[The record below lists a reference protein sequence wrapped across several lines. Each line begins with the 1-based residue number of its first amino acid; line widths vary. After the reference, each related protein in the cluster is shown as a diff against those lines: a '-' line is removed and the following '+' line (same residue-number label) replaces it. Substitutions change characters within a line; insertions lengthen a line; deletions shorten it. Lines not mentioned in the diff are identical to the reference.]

1 MGWLLMD
8 ISLLKVD
15 ETTRKVTLQ
24 LGSKTV
30 TGLTKLTQIVV
41 LSLLNSPG
49 RDILDPDRGSGIP
62 DMVGMNYD
70 PLDLSEVVSDLT
82 SKIRKSETEIRL
94 DQVGLN
100 SPASERLRE
109 IKVIYVRPGES
120 LDEVEARIRIINEL
134 GQQSDVVL

>member
-1 MGWLLMD
+1 MD
-8 ISLLKVD
+8 ISLLKID
-15 ETTRKVTLQ
+15 ESTRAVSLELSSKV
-24 LGSKTV
+24 V
-30 TGLTKLTQIVV
+30 TGLTKLVQVVV

-82 SKIRKSETEIRL
+82 SRIRKSETEIL
-94 DQVGLN
+94 ADQVGLN
-100 SPASERLRE
+100 APASEKLRE
-109 IKVIYVRPGES
+109 LKIVSVGPGTA
-120 LDEVEARIRIINEL
+120 LDEVVARIRVINEL

>member
-1 MGWLLMD
+1 MD
-8 ISLLKVD
+8 ISLLKID
-15 ETTRKVTLQ
+15 ESTRAVSLELSSKV
-24 LGSKTV
+24 V
-30 TGLTKLTQIVV
+30 TGLTKLVQVVV

-82 SKIRKSETEIRL
+82 SRIRKSETEIL
-94 DQVGLN
+94 ADQVGLN
-100 SPASERLRE
+100 APASEKLRE
-109 IKVIYVRPGES
+109 IKIISVGPGTS
-120 LDEVEARIRIINEL
+120 LDEVVARIRVINEL